1 MGGALPN
8 EMMQYVAM
16 NQFKYFFYKQ
26 CNGSFQPKRQKNLL
40 ATIYTQFFSFI
51 TGPVLLINMLTY
63 YK

>member
-40 ATIYTQFFSFI
+40 ATIYTVF
-51 TGPVLLINMLTY
+51 
-63 YK
+63 